1 MLLKLDNI
9 EKSFSEKLL
18 FEKIS
23 YEFPHTGFFILLG
36 PSGCGKTT
44 LFYLLLGL
52 EQKDKGHIYYK
63 GKELITAEDFRIFR
77 SHCGVVFQEYG
88 VLNYLSGEE
97 NLLLGGGN
105 FLPQKLFSKK
115 KLKMKTGNLSGGE
128 KQRLSILRSLQ
139 QDPDILF
146 CDEPTGALDEKNGNI
161 VMKMLKEESQKR
173 LIIMVSHNLSLAEKY
188 GDVLLKIDEK
198 HLLETR
204 KNRILEKSSI
214 EKRQTE
220 FHFLKSL
227 FVSFSSFSAEK
238 IKLFFTLFAFVLSL
252 TSVFLMISLKNSAP
266 IAIQSEART
275 IADCKR
281 MKVTE
286 IEKKSIEGTHFS
298 LSKMQRPSK
307 DFLSSELNDFANIKV
322 NFDSFLS
329 DAIIENNGKNQK
341 FLIKTFPYGS
351 TLNDIRV
358 NTLAKDIL
366 SESDVSI
373 TLHKKI
379 ETIIAD
385 KTIYDEVN
393 LSIEAPISYVYEEFD
408 FLNFPVIYLSSDALE
423 EFMNE
428 TILKKASESLGR
440 NLSLYERYDTYGI
453 EDDPLKSYSYYVD
466 VKEQKN
472 IEKVK
477 EKIVSITLDQG
488 HSYDIESRYF
498 IVTEALLS
506 STQLLEMVMQIF
518 SLLSLLIT
526 FFLLHLF
533 LMSNYQLRKKE
544 FALYLTMGIKKE
556 RMFFSFFFPML
567 FFSILAFFVS
577 FVPFEIGTKILGKQ
591 LFSYFGCNIFAYTSF
606 SNEEIFFFLCFL
618 SFLSF
623 FLSLYPFRQ
632 IQKLKVGEVIRSE

>member
-1 MLLKLDNI
+1 M
-9 EKSFSEKLL
+9 
-18 FEKIS
+18 
-23 YEFPHTGFFILLG
+23 
-36 PSGCGKTT
+36 
-44 LFYLLLGL
+44 
-52 EQKDKGHIYYK
+52 
-63 GKELITAEDFRIFR
+63 
-77 SHCGVVFQEYG
+77 
-88 VLNYLSGEE
+88 
-97 NLLLGGGN
+97 
-105 FLPQKLFSKK
+105 
-115 KLKMKTGNLSGGE
+115 
-128 KQRLSILRSLQ
+128 
-139 QDPDILF
+139 
-146 CDEPTGALDEKNGNI
+146 
-161 VMKMLKEESQKR
+161 
-173 LIIMVSHNLSLAEKY
+173 
-188 GDVLLKIDEK
+188 
-198 HLLETR
+198 
-204 KNRILEKSSI
+204 
-214 EKRQTE
+214 
-220 FHFLKSL
+220 
-227 FVSFSSFSAEK
+227 
-238 IKLFFTLFAFVLSL
+238 
-252 TSVFLMISLKNSAP
+252 
-266 IAIQSEART
+266 
-275 IADCKR
+275 
-281 MKVTE
+281 
-286 IEKKSIEGTHFS
+286 
-298 LSKMQRPSK
+298 
-307 DFLSSELNDFANIKV
+307 
-322 NFDSFLS
+322 
-329 DAIIENNGKNQK
+329 
-341 FLIKTFPYGS
+341 
-351 TLNDIRV
+351 
-358 NTLAKDIL
+358 
-366 SESDVSI
+366 
-373 TLHKKI
+373 
-379 ETIIAD
+379 
-385 KTIYDEVN
+385 
-393 LSIEAPISYVYEEFD
+393 
-408 FLNFPVIYLSSDALE
+408 IYLSSDALE

-518 SLLSLLIT
+518 SLLSLLIA

-606 SNEEIFFFLCFL
+606 SHEEIFFFLCFL